1 MASLQAHLS
10 VWLIKWRVKRRLKG
24 LRDHVRGRQILRPL
38 PIKIPADI
46 RITPDQV
53 GGVAGEWLES
63 AESNGRTLLYLHG
76 GGYFAC
82 TVKGHRPITVAFA
95 QRGFRVYAP
104 DYRLAP
110 EHPFPAAVNDA
121 LAVYSALR
129 EQGVRDIVVAGD
141 SAGGGLTLA
150 LVHALRQRSLEA
162 PAAVAAFSPWTDL
175 TNASESMRTN
185 VRRCAMFSEG
195 SFDYGAAAYLQ
206 GADARDPLASPLYG
220 DLRGFPPVLIHV
232 GANETLR
239 DDSVRFAERARA
251 AGVNVHLKIWPVVP
265 HCWQLAYT
273 AMPEAVQSV
282 REASEF
288 LLHAPVG
295 EVAHA

>member
-24 LRDHVRGRQILRPL
+24 LQDHVRGRKILRPL
-38 PIKIPADI
+38 PIRIPDDV
-46 RITPDQV
+46 RITAGNV
-53 GGVAGEWLES
+53 GGVPGEWVES
-63 AESNGRTLLYLHG
+63 MQSNGRTLLYLHG

-82 TVKGHRPITVAFA
+82 SAKGHRPITIAYA
-95 QRGFRVYAP
+95 QNGFRVFAP

-110 EHPFPAAVNDA
+110 EHPFPGAVDDA
-121 LAVYSALR
+121 VAVYSELR
-129 EQGVRDIVVAGD
+129 QQGARNIVVSGD
-141 SAGGGLTLA
+141 SAGGGLSLA
-150 LVHALRQRSLEA
+150 LVHALRQRGIEL
-162 PAAVAAFSPWTDL
+162 PAAVAVFSPWTDL

-185 VRRCAMFSEG
+185 ERCCAMFNAG
-195 SFDYGAAAYLQ
+195 NFDYGATSYLG
-206 GADARDPLASPLYG
+206 GADPRDPLASPLHG
-220 DLRGFPPVLIHV
+220 ELAGFPPVLLHV
-232 GANETLR
+232 GKNEMLL

-251 AGVNVHLKIWPVVP
+251 AGVDVQLKIWPVVP

-288 LLHAPVG
+288 LLNARVA